1 MSIRSKATRL
11 GAMAGAAALMGGLAL
26 SAVANVGAQV
36 GTATP
41 ASNVG
46 GPRNVPSARVYGTI
60 TGPVG
65 SGAVTASIGG
75 VACGFGTVSGNSYF
89 VDVQAI
95 AGCTAPGAVV
105 TLTVG
110 GNPAMASPAAVLP
123 PVPTS
128 VLANLTVSVAAPV
141 STATMTPPPPPPPPA
156 RASASP
162 TATAAPPT
170 MAPTARVTATTAP
183 PTMAP
188 TARATTAPT
197 TAPTARATTAPTA
210 RATSAATVTTQKPNA
225 PVAQKA
231 NAPVAQ
237 KAVGVAAAAVAQQ
250 AAAAPVAQRSGA
262 VAAAPVAQGPG
273 AVAAAPAARVA
284 LPNTGTGG
292 LLDQRDSGTTSV
304 ALLSI
309 LLGAVLLSAT
319 GLVSYRRSR

>member
-1 MSIRSKATRL
+1 MSIRSKAIRL
-11 GAMAGAAALMGGLAL
+11 GAMAGAAALMSGLAL

-36 GTATP
+36 GTSTP

-75 VACGFGTVSGNSYF
+75 VACGFGTVTGNSYF

-110 GNPAMASPAAVLP
+110 GNPAVASPAAVLP

-188 TARATTAPT
+188 TARVTATVAPT
-197 TAPTARATTAPTA
+197 ARVTATVAPTARAT
-210 RATSAATVTTQKPNA
+210 ATVTTQRPNA

-237 KAVGVAAAAVAQQ
+237 KAVGVAAAAVAQK
-250 AAAAPVAQRSGA
+250 A
-262 VAAAPVAQGPG
+262 AAAPVAQGPG